1 MNQLII
7 ADKIIKKKQIK
18 REEKWNGYAIIK
30 FAAAGQANLEYKMN
44 QGFRL
49 GKCFQL
55 YYANVTEI
63 RGKLENDHLKVCQKL
78 RKISISKCII

>member
-1 MNQLII
+1 
-7 ADKIIKKKQIK
+7 
-18 REEKWNGYAIIK
+18 
-30 FAAAGQANLEYKMN
+30 MN

-78 RKISISKCII
+78 RKISISKCIMKNEAYCQQNKISLRTILGIG